1 MRTSI
6 VESKYTS
13 MYFDE
18 KNRLFEQYW
27 YEESTHMSEEEYK
40 QIHSSWVQKLIK
52 HQYNIY
58 RFLLDN
64 RKNGFIMSTKLQRW
78 HDQNITQV
86 VLQNLPAPT
95 KVKSAIVASE
105 DFLSQLAIEQTVKEN
120 EEVNSFVYYFS
131 DIREAR
137 DWILKQQY

>member
-18 KNRLFEQYW
+18 ENRLFEQYW

-40 QIHSSWVQKLIK
+40 QIHSSWVQILIK

-137 DWILKQQY
+137 DWILKQQL